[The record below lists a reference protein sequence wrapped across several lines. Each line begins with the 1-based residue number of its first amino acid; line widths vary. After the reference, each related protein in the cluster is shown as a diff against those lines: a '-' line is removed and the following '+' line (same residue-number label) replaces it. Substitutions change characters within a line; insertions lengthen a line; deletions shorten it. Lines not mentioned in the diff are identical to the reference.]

1 MISDVRGGLQLG
13 VSGRGMFS
21 NFLLISSWSSNQ
33 INTKPVSEG
42 IKTNINSY
50 SESTMNMRTREM
62 NPVILDRIEER
73 KVSRLVK

>member
-13 VSGRGMFS
+13 VSGRGIFS